1 MNRNLNSKKKIQ
13 VLALNG
19 AIVTTN
25 IVIFSKAFF
34 GFSLFKGN
42 SISLA
47 IAWIDILLSILA
59 FFKGNLA
66 ILKKQEMHVLTQD
79 IKNLNDCISVF
90 EEAMNNGDVFDESI
104 SKNIEQIK
112 RFKRKYE
119 TINDIL
125 LQKFSS
131 DEITYQKFSDV
142 LNELEN
148 VVYMNMRSILNKISA
163 FDVEEYEKVQK
174 NKINIHSIPQEKLDI
189 YNQYINFVNE
199 STNINEEIL
208 LKLDKM
214 ILEISKYNT
223 IEVKDIKK
231 MPVIAE
237 IDELIKNANL
247 YK

>member
-1 MNRNLNSKKKIQ
+1 
-13 VLALNG
+13 
-19 AIVTTN
+19 
-25 IVIFSKAFF
+25 
-34 GFSLFKGN
+34 
-42 SISLA
+42 
-47 IAWIDILLSILA
+47 
-59 FFKGNLA
+59 
-66 ILKKQEMHVLTQD
+66 
-79 IKNLNDCISVF
+79 
-90 EEAMNNGDVFDESI
+90 
-104 SKNIEQIK
+104 
-112 RFKRKYE
+112 
-119 TINDIL
+119 
-125 LQKFSS
+125 
-131 DEITYQKFSDV
+131 
-142 LNELEN
+142 
-148 VVYMNMRSILNKISA
+148 MNMRSILNKISA